1 MNKNQLSK
9 VNVKFKLLLLLIIYC
24 EYLIKNNKF
33 ETYKKYSMDFNK
45 LIELLSFTIPAI
57 VTGFVAYYFFSL
69 HTKNEERKMKLS
81 MLKANQKLSLP
92 IKLQAY
98 ERMTLFL
105 ERINPSSLVVRVH
118 SINNDK
124 NAYFTS
130 LINTIEQEFEHNL
143 SQQIYISEQCWSV
156 IVASKNATIHIIK
169 EAIENSSISNA
180 QELREEIVKIVVNT
194 SSPTTAA
201 LSVLKQEVKDFI

>member
-1 MNKNQLSK
+1 
-9 VNVKFKLLLLLIIYC
+9 
-24 EYLIKNNKF
+24 
-33 ETYKKYSMDFNK
+33 MDFNK

-69 HTKNEERKMKLS
+69 HTKNEERKIKLA

-105 ERINPSSLVVRVH
+105 ERINPSSIVVRVQ

-143 SQQIYISEQCWSV
+143 SQQIYVSEQCWSV

-169 EAIENSSISNA
+169 KAFENNSISNA
-180 QELREEIVKIVVNT
+180 QELREEIVKIIV
-194 SSPTTAA
+194 TATRRA
-201 LSVLKQEVKDFI
+201 HRKLSLLSMSLFKDI